1 MTRLVHVTGREW
13 PSFWQRASAMKWI
26 LALFAGVFFF
36 GMDFAWGMT
45 GNTANLLNLTTSV
58 YAYLA
63 LLIFTLSYVFV
74 VLEERLALRKSK
86 PVIVAAGLIWVLVG
100 LAYQQHGD
108 QHSAGI
114 ELRRYIL
121 DYAELFL
128 FLLAAMTFVN
138 MMEERRVFAALRTW
152 LVSRGYSL
160 RTIYWVTGGLTFIIS
175 PIADNLSTALLMGAV
190 VLAVGDHNY
199 RFISVGCINV
209 VVAANAGG
217 AFSPFG
223 DITTLMVWQKGA
235 VQFVE
240 FFNLVLPALVNWLI
254 PALLMSL
261 TVERSQP
268 SGERRHQRMKKGGV
282 TVMLMFL
289 ATVAFAVMVHSL
301 LHLPPVLGMMT
312 GLGVLKIYGYYLSYH
327 DPVFREQGHITHHH
341 AENASSHSI
350 LHGDHTG
357 VIRRFDIFKVV
368 ERASWDTLMFFYGV
382 VLCVG
387 GLATLGYLSDLSMLM
402 YGGLGVNLAN
412 AIIGLLS
419 ALVDNIPIMFAV
431 LAMDPGM
438 DLSQWLLAT
447 LAVGTGGSLLS
458 IGSAA
463 GVALMGQ
470 AQGTYTFFSHLKWS
484 WAILLGY
491 IASLFCHLWLSGF

>member
-1 MTRLVHVTGREW
+1 MMTSE
-13 PSFWQRASAMKWI
+13 P
-26 LALFAGVFFF
+26 ALL
-36 GMDFAWGMT
+36 DL
-45 GNTANLLNLTTSV
+45 TASV
-58 YAYLA
+58 YGYLA
-63 LLIFTLSYVFV
+63 LLIFLLGYVFV
-74 VLEERLALRKSK
+74 VLEDQLGLRKSK
-86 PVIVAAGLIWVLVG
+86 PMILAAGLIWVLVG
-100 LAYQQHGD
+100 LAYRLHGD
-108 QHSAGI
+108 QETAGI
-114 ELRRYIL
+114 HLRHYIL

-138 MMEERRVFAALRTW
+138 LMEERRVFVALRTW
-152 LVSRGYSL
+152 LVSRGYSI

-175 PIADNLSTALLMGAV
+175 PVADNLSTALLMGAV
-190 VLAVGDHNY
+190 VLAVGGHNY
-199 RFISVGCINV
+199 RFISVGCVNV

-223 DITTLMVWQKGA
+223 DITTLMVWQKG
-235 VQFVE
+235 VVE
-240 FFNLVLPALVNWLI
+240 FGEFFKLLVPSLVNWLI

-261 TVERSQP
+261 TVERSP
-268 SGERRHQRMKKGGV
+268 AGGEARHQRMKKGGV
-282 TVMLMFL
+282 TIVLLFL
-289 ATVAFAVMVHSL
+289 LTIAFSVGVHSL

-341 AENASSHSI
+341 SENTSQHSL

-368 ERASWDTLMFFYGV
+368 ERESWDTLMFFYGV

-387 GLATLGYLSDLSMLM
+387 GLASLGYLTHLSALLYDGWGINM
-402 YGGLGVNLAN
+402 AN
-412 AIIGLLS
+412 AAIGLLS
-419 ALVDNIPIMFAV
+419 SLVDNIPIMFAV
-431 LAMDPGM
+431 LSMDPGM
-438 DLSQWLLAT
+438 TLNQWLLAT

-470 AQGTYTFFSHLKWS
+470 AKGTYTFFSHLKWS

-491 IASLFCHLWLSGF
+491 IASLLCHLWLNGI

>member
-1 MTRLVHVTGREW
+1 MTTPAPVL
-13 PSFWQRASAMKWI
+13 I
-26 LALFAGVFFF
+26 
-36 GMDFAWGMT
+36 D
-45 GNTANLLNLTTSV
+45 LTTSV
-58 YAYLA
+58 YGYLS
-63 LLIFTLSYVFV
+63 LLIFLLGYVFV
-74 VLEERLALRKSK
+74 VLEERLGLRKSK
-86 PVIVAAGLIWVLVG
+86 PVIVASGLIWVLVG

-108 QHSAGI
+108 AHTAGI
-114 ELRRYIL
+114 QLKQYIL

-138 MMEERRVFAALRTW
+138 LMEERRVFVALRTW
-152 LVSRGYSL
+152 LVSRGYSI

-199 RFISVGCINV
+199 RFIAVGCINV

-223 DITTLMVWQKGA
+223 DITTLMVWQKG
-235 VQFVE
+235 VVE
-240 FFNLVLPALVNWLI
+240 FTEFFQLLLPSLVNWMV

-268 SGERRHQRMKKGGV
+268 EGEARHQRMKKGGV
-282 TVMLMFL
+282 TIVLLFLM
-289 ATVAFAVMVHSL
+289 TIAFSVIIHSQ

-312 GLGVLKIYGYYLSYH
+312 GLGILKIYGYYLSFH
-327 DPVFREQGHITHHH
+327 DPIFREQGHITHHH
-341 AENASSHSI
+341 ADSTTRHNL
-350 LHGDHTG
+350 LHGDHAG

-368 ERASWDTLMFFYGV
+368 ERESWDTLMFFYGV

-387 GLATLGYLSDLSMLM
+387 GLASLGYLTNLSALL
-402 YGGLGVNLAN
+402 YDGWGTNLAN
-412 AIIGLLS
+412 AMIGLLS
-419 ALVDNIPIMFAV
+419 SLVDNIPIMFAV

-438 DLSQWLLAT
+438 TLQQWLLAT

-470 AQGTYTFFSHLKWS
+470 AKGTYTFYSHLKWS

-491 IASLFCHLWLSGF
+491 IASLVCHLWLNGI

>member
-1 MTRLVHVTGREW
+1 MTTPTTV
-13 PSFWQRASAMKWI
+13 
-26 LALFAGVFFF
+26 
-36 GMDFAWGMT
+36 
-45 GNTANLLNLTTSV
+45 LLDLTSSV
-58 YAYLA
+58 YGYLA
-63 LLIFTLSYVFV
+63 LLIFLLGYVFV
-74 VLEERLALRKSK
+74 VLEERLGLRKSK
-86 PVIVAAGLIWVLVG
+86 PVIVASGLIWVLVG
-100 LAYQQHGD
+100 LAYQQQGD
-108 QHSAGI
+108 SHTAGI
-114 ELRRYIL
+114 QLRHYIL

-138 MMEERRVFAALRTW
+138 LMEERRVFVALRTW
-152 LVSRGYSL
+152 LVSRGYSI
-160 RTIYWVTGGLTFIIS
+160 RTIYWVTGGMTFVIS

-223 DITTLMVWQKGA
+223 DITTLMVWQKG
-235 VQFVE
+235 VVE
-240 FFNLVLPALVNWLI
+240 FTEFFQLLLPSLINWLV

-268 SGERRHQRMKKGGV
+268 EGEARHQRMKKGGV
-282 TVMLMFL
+282 TIVLLFL
-289 ATVAFAVMVHSL
+289 LTIAFSVVVHSQ

-312 GLGVLKIYGYYLSYH
+312 GLGALKIYGYYLSFH
-327 DPVFREQGHITHHH
+327 DPIFREQGHITHHH
-341 AENASSHSI
+341 AENTAKHS
-350 LHGDHTG
+350 LLQGDHTG

-368 ERASWDTLMFFYGV
+368 ERESWDTLMFFYGV

-387 GLATLGYLSDLSMLM
+387 GLASLGYLTNLSALL
-402 YGGLGVNLAN
+402 YDGWGINLAN
-412 AIIGLLS
+412 ALIGLLS
-419 ALVDNIPIMFAV
+419 SLVDNIPIMFAV
-431 LAMDPGM
+431 LTMDPGM
-438 DLSQWLLAT
+438 TLEQWLLAT

-470 AQGTYTFFSHLKWS
+470 AKGTYTFYSHLKWS

-491 IASLFCHLWLSGF
+491 IASLACHLWLNGI

>member
-1 MTRLVHVTGREW
+1 
-13 PSFWQRASAMKWI
+13 MKRT
-26 LALFAGVFFF
+26 LALPGALALLATPS
-36 GMDFAWGMT
+36 AWGT
-45 GNTANLLNLTTSV
+45 GHGTSTLIDLSTSV
-58 YAYLA
+58 YGYLA
-63 LLIFTLSYVFV
+63 LLIFLLGYMFV
-74 VLEERLALRKSK
+74 VLEEHLALRKSK
-86 PVIVAAGLIWVLVG
+86 PVIVAAGLIWILVG
-100 LAYQQHGD
+100 LAYRQHGD
-108 QHSAGI
+108 PHTAGI

-138 MMEERRVFAALRTW
+138 MMEERRVFVALRTW
-152 LVSRGYSL
+152 LVSREYSL

-240 FFNLVLPALVNWLI
+240 FFELVLPALVNWLV

-268 SGERRHQRMKKGGV
+268 VGERRHQRMKKGGV
-282 TVMLMFL
+282 TIMLLFL
-289 ATVAFAVMVHSL
+289 ATILLAVMVHSL

-341 AENASSHSI
+341 AENTTSHSM
-350 LHGDHTG
+350 LRGDHTG

-387 GLATLGYLSDLSMLM
+387 GLATLGYLSNLSVLL
-402 YGGLGVNLAN
+402 YGSLGVDLAN

-419 ALVDNIPIMFAV
+419 SLVDNIPIMFAV

-438 DLSQWLLAT
+438 SLDQWLLAT

-470 AQGTYTFFSHLKWS
+470 AQGTYTFMSHLKWS

>member
-1 MTRLVHVTGREW
+1 MTT
-13 PSFWQRASAMKWI
+13 PAP
-26 LALFAGVFFF
+26 ALL
-36 GMDFAWGMT
+36 D
-45 GNTANLLNLTTSV
+45 LTTSV
-58 YAYLA
+58 YGYLA
-63 LLIFTLSYVFV
+63 LLIFLLGYVFV
-74 VLEERLALRKSK
+74 ILEEQLGLRKSK
-86 PVIVAAGLIWVLVG
+86 PVIVASGLIWVLVG

-108 QHSAGI
+108 PHTAGI
-114 ELRRYIL
+114 QLRHYIL

-138 MMEERRVFAALRTW
+138 LMEERRVFVALRTW
-152 LVSRGYSL
+152 LVSRGYSI
-160 RTIYWVTGGLTFIIS
+160 RTIYWVTGGLTFMIS
-175 PIADNLSTALLMGAV
+175 PVADNLSTALLMGAV

-223 DITTLMVWQKGA
+223 DITTLMVWQRG
-235 VQFVE
+235 VVE
-240 FFNLVLPALVNWLI
+240 FAEFFQLLLPSLINWLI

-268 SGERRHQRMKKGGV
+268 EGERRHQRMKKGGV
-282 TVMLMFL
+282 TIVLLFLM
-289 ATVAFAVMVHSL
+289 TIAFSVIIHSQ
-301 LHLPPVLGMMT
+301 LHLPSVLGMMT
-312 GLGVLKIYGYYLSYH
+312 GLGVLKIYGYYLSFH
-327 DPVFREQGHITHHH
+327 DPIFREQGHITHHH
-341 AENASSHSI
+341 AENTSKHS
-350 LHGDHTG
+350 LLQGDHTG

-368 ERASWDTLMFFYGV
+368 ERESWDTLMFFYGI

-387 GLATLGYLSDLSMLM
+387 GLASLGYLTNLSALL
-402 YGGLGVNLAN
+402 YDGWGINLAN
-412 AIIGLLS
+412 AMIGLLS
-419 ALVDNIPIMFAV
+419 SLVDNIPIMFAV

-438 DLSQWLLAT
+438 TLQQWLLAT

-470 AQGTYTFFSHLKWS
+470 AKGTYTFYSHLKWS

-491 IASLFCHLWLSGF
+491 IASLVSHLWLNGI

>member
-1 MTRLVHVTGREW
+1 MTTTPAPVL
-13 PSFWQRASAMKWI
+13 
-26 LALFAGVFFF
+26 
-36 GMDFAWGMT
+36 MD
-45 GNTANLLNLTTSV
+45 LTTSP
-58 YAYLA
+58 YGYLA
-63 LLIFTLSYVFV
+63 LLIFLLAYVFV
-74 VLEERLALRKSK
+74 VMEEKLGLRKSK
-86 PVIVAAGLIWVLVG
+86 PVIVASGCIWILVG
-100 LAYQQHGD
+100 LAYQQQGD
-108 QHSAGI
+108 SHTAGI
-114 ELRRYIL
+114 QLRHYIL

-138 MMEERRVFAALRTW
+138 LMEERRVFVALRTW

-223 DITTLMVWQKGA
+223 DITTLMVWQKG
-235 VQFVE
+235 VVE
-240 FFNLVLPALVNWLI
+240 FTEFFRLLLPSLINWLI

-261 TVERSQP
+261 TVERIQP
-268 SGERRHQRMKKGGV
+268 AGERRHQRMKKGGLTVVILFLLTIVLSV
-282 TVMLMFL
+282 TV
-289 ATVAFAVMVHSL
+289 HSQ

-312 GLGVLKIYGYYLSYH
+312 GLGVLKIYGYYLSFH
-327 DPVFREQGHITHHH
+327 DPIFREQGHITHHH
-341 AENASSHSI
+341 AENTARHSL

-368 ERASWDTLMFFYGV
+368 ERESWDTLMFFYGI

-387 GLATLGYLSDLSMLM
+387 GLASLGYLTGLSTLL
-402 YGGLGVNLAN
+402 YGNLGINLAN
-412 AIIGLLS
+412 GLIGLLS
-419 ALVDNIPIMFAV
+419 SLVDNIPIMFAV
-431 LAMDPGM
+431 LTMDPGM
-438 DLSQWLLAT
+438 TLQQWLLAT

-470 AQGTYTFFSHLKWS
+470 AKGTYTFFSHLKWS
-484 WAILLGY
+484 WAILSGY
-491 IASLFCHLWLSGF
+491 IASLICHLWLNGI

>member
-1 MTRLVHVTGREW
+1 MNRMLVPITLLLLAAG
-13 PSFWQRASAMKWI
+13 PAQAMS
-26 LALFAGVFFF
+26 LAEPA
-36 GMDFAWGMT
+36 
-45 GNTANLLNLTTSV
+45 LLDLTTSV
-58 YAYLA
+58 YGYLA
-63 LLIFTLSYVFV
+63 LMIFMLGYICV
-74 VLEERLALRKSK
+74 VLEERLELRKSK
-86 PVIVAAGLIWVLVG
+86 PVIVAAGLVWILVA
-100 LAYQQHGD
+100 LAYRQHGEPD
-108 QHSAGI
+108 SAGI

-138 MMEERRVFAALRTW
+138 MMEERRVFVALRTW
-152 LVSRGYSL
+152 LVAREFSL
-160 RTIYWVTGGLTFIIS
+160 RQIYWVTGALTFLLS

-190 VLAVGDHNY
+190 VLAVGNHHY

-240 FFNLVLPALVNWLI
+240 FAELLLPSLVNWLV
-254 PALLMSL
+254 PALIMS
-261 TVERSQP
+261 TVVEHSQP
-268 SGERRHQRMKKGGV
+268 GGERRHQRMKKGGV
-282 TVMLMFL
+282 TIMLMFL
-289 ATVAFAVMVHSL
+289 ATILLSVLVHSL

-312 GLGVLKIYGYYLSYH
+312 GLGALKMYGYYLSLH
-327 DPVFREQGHITHHH
+327 DPVYREQGHITHHH
-341 AENASSHSI
+341 ADNSSSHSM
-350 LHGDHTG
+350 LRGDHTG
-357 VIRRFDIFKVV
+357 VVRRFDIFKVV
-368 ERASWDTLMFFYGV
+368 ERESWDTLMFFYGI

-387 GLATLGYLSDLSMLM
+387 GLAALGYLNNLSTLL
-402 YGGLGVNLAN
+402 YGNLGIDMAN
-412 AIIGLLS
+412 SLIGLLS

-431 LAMDPGM
+431 LTMDPGM
-438 DLSQWLLAT
+438 TLQQWLLAT

-470 AQGTYTFFSHLKWS
+470 AKGTYTFMSHLRWS
-484 WAILLGY
+484 WAIFLGY
-491 IASLFCHLWLSGF
+491 ALSILCHLWLNGN

>member
-1 MTRLVHVTGREW
+1 MTTSSV
-13 PSFWQRASAMKWI
+13 P
-26 LALFAGVFFF
+26 
-36 GMDFAWGMT
+36 
-45 GNTANLLNLTTSV
+45 NLLDLTTSV
-58 YAYLA
+58 YGYLA
-63 LLIFTLSYVFV
+63 LLVFLLGYVFV
-74 VLEERLALRKSK
+74 VLEEQLGLRKSK
-86 PVIVAAGLIWVLVG
+86 PVIVASGLIWVLVG
-100 LAYQQHGD
+100 IAYQQHGD
-108 QHSAGI
+108 PHTAGI
-114 ELRRYIL
+114 QLRHYIL

-138 MMEERRVFAALRTW
+138 LMEERRVFVALRTW
-152 LVSRGYSL
+152 LVSRGYTI
-160 RTIYWVTGGLTFIIS
+160 RTIYWVTGALTFLIS
-175 PIADNLSTALLMGAV
+175 PVADNLSTALLMGAV

-223 DITTLMVWQKGA
+223 DITTLMVWQKGV
-235 VQFVE
+235 VQFVD
-240 FFNLVLPALVNWLI
+240 FFQLLLPSLVNWII

-261 TVERSQP
+261 TIERSQS
-268 SGERRHQRMKKGGV
+268 SGEPRHQRMKKGGV
-282 TVMLMFL
+282 TIVLLFL
-289 ATVAFAVMVHSL
+289 LTIALSVMVHSM

-312 GLGVLKIYGYYLSYH
+312 GLGVLKIYGYYLSFH
-327 DPVFREQGHITHHH
+327 DPIFREHGHITHHH
-341 AENASSHSI
+341 AESTTKHSL
-350 LHGDHTG
+350 LHGDHSG

-368 ERASWDTLMFFYGV
+368 ERESWDTLMFFYGV

-387 GLATLGYLSDLSMLM
+387 GLATLGYLTNLSVLL
-402 YGGLGVNLAN
+402 YEGWGINLAN
-412 AIIGLLS
+412 AVIGLLS

-431 LAMDPGM
+431 LSMDPGM
-438 DLSQWLLAT
+438 TLNQWLLAT

-470 AQGTYTFFSHLKWS
+470 AKGTYTFYSHLKWS

-491 IASLFCHLWLSGF
+491 IASLTCHFWLNGF

>member
-1 MTRLVHVTGREW
+1 MNRMLVPVTLLLL
-13 PSFWQRASAMKWI
+13 ASGPAQAMS
-26 LALFAGVFFF
+26 LAEPA
-36 GMDFAWGMT
+36 
-45 GNTANLLNLTTSV
+45 LLDLTTSV
-58 YAYLA
+58 YGYLA
-63 LLIFTLSYVFV
+63 LMIFMLGYICV
-74 VLEERLALRKSK
+74 VLEERLELRKSK
-86 PVIVAAGLIWVLVG
+86 PVIVAAGLVWILVA
-100 LAYQQHGD
+100 LAYRQHGEPD
-108 QHSAGI
+108 SAGI

-138 MMEERRVFAALRTW
+138 MMEERRVFVALRTW
-152 LVSRGYSL
+152 LVAREFSL
-160 RTIYWVTGGLTFIIS
+160 RQIYWVTGALTFLLS

-190 VLAVGDHNY
+190 VLAVGNHHY

-240 FFNLVLPALVNWLI
+240 FAELLLPSLVNWLV
-254 PALLMSL
+254 PALIMS
-261 TVERSQP
+261 TVVEHSQP
-268 SGERRHQRMKKGGV
+268 GGERRHQRMKKGGV
-282 TVMLMFL
+282 TIMLMFL
-289 ATVAFAVMVHSL
+289 ATILLSVLVHSL

-312 GLGVLKIYGYYLSYH
+312 GLGALKMYGYYLSLH
-327 DPVFREQGHITHHH
+327 DPVYREQGHITHHH
-341 AENASSHSI
+341 ADNSSSHSM
-350 LHGDHTG
+350 LRGDHTG
-357 VIRRFDIFKVV
+357 VVRRFDIFKVV
-368 ERASWDTLMFFYGV
+368 ERESWDTLMFFYGI

-387 GLATLGYLSDLSMLM
+387 GLAALGYLNNLSTLL
-402 YGGLGVNLAN
+402 YGNLGIDMAN
-412 AIIGLLS
+412 SLIGLLS

-431 LAMDPGM
+431 LTMDPGM
-438 DLSQWLLAT
+438 TLQQWLLAT

-470 AQGTYTFFSHLKWS
+470 AKGTYTFMSHLRWS
-484 WAILLGY
+484 WAIFLGY
-491 IASLFCHLWLSGF
+491 ALSILCHLWLNGN

>member
-1 MTRLVHVTGREW
+1 
-13 PSFWQRASAMKWI
+13 MKWI
-26 LALFAGVFFF
+26 PALAVGLLCSGTEAVW
-36 GMDFAWGMT
+36 AMT
-45 GNTANLLNLTTSV
+45 DTATTPLNLTASV
-58 YAYLA
+58 YGYLA

-86 PVIVAAGLIWVLVG
+86 PVIVAAGLIWVVVA

-108 QHSAGI
+108 QHTAGI
-114 ELRRYIL
+114 ALRHYIL

-152 LVSRGYSL
+152 LVSRDYSL

-190 VLAVGDHNY
+190 VLAVGEHNY

-223 DITTLMVWQKGA
+223 DITTLMVWQQGL
-235 VQFVE
+235 VE
-240 FFNLVLPALVNWLI
+240 FVDFFRLLLPSLINWLV

-261 TVERSQP
+261 TVEHCRP
-268 SGERRHQRMKKGGV
+268 GSGQRHQRMKTGGV
-282 TVMLMFL
+282 TVILMFL
-289 ATVAFAVMVHSL
+289 ATIAFSVLVHSL

-312 GLGVLKIYGYYLSYH
+312 GLGALKIYGYYLSLH
-327 DPVFREQGHITHHH
+327 DPIFREHGHITHHH
-341 AENASSHSI
+341 AENTARHNI
-350 LHGDHTG
+350 MHGDHTG
-357 VIRRFDIFKVV
+357 VVRRFDIFKVV
-368 ERASWDTLMFFYGV
+368 ERESWDTLMFFYGV

-387 GLATLGYLSDLSMLM
+387 GLATLGYLANLSTLL
-402 YGGLGVNLAN
+402 YGNLGPDLAN
-412 AIIGLLS
+412 ALIGMLS

-438 DLSQWLLAT
+438 DLDQWLLAT

-470 AQGTYTFFSHLKWS
+470 AQGTYTFISHLKWS

-491 IASLFCHLWLSGF
+491 IAGLICHLWLSGT